1 MSYYKILGFDKEP
14 FSTSPDPEFF
24 YLSREHETALTN
36 ILIEVRLKRGL
47 SVILG
52 DVGTGK
58 TTLSRK
64 LIQELKGREDFIFH
78 IILDPSFENERLF
91 LSSLVRNLDIPGG
104 DFKEATTLDLRDA
117 LERYLFQKGVTENK
131 TVVLIVDEA
140 QKLSDM
146 SLEIL
151 RVLLNYET
159 NEYKLLQLV
168 LLGQIE
174 LHQKIIHIAN
184 FFDRISFKY
193 NLNPL
198 TLEETRE
205 MIEFRIRR
213 AGYQSKMHIF
223 LKEAVKEIHEA
234 THGYPRRIIM
244 LCHKALKEL
253 ILKNQTV
260 VDANLIGEIVKAEIQ
275 AGWHTS
281 EKNPLLLK
289 NSY

>member
-104 DFKEATTLDLRDA
+104 DFKDATTLDLRDA

-146 SLEIL
+146 SLEVL

-198 TLEETRE
+198 TLEETKE

-234 THGYPRRIIM
+234 ARGYPRRIIM